1 MAERPSTR
9 VILGSRPAR
18 IADVV
23 AVATGATVELSGRAV
38 ERIEAGR
45 AIVDRHVAGEELVY
59 GLNTGLGHLVGQ
71 RLPVAAL
78 ADYQDAIVA
87 LHATALGSP
96 LPTPVVR
103 AAMYVRVLGIALG
116 GSGASRAVADSLVS
130 MLNAGVHPIVPEAG
144 SVGAS
149 DLMHMAAIGEV
160 ALGRGRAEF
169 RGTTMP
175 GGDALRAAGLV
186 PLTMGPKDGLALIS
200 ANGVS
205 VGRGALVAD
214 RAKDIAEVADVA
226 FVASLEATRGNPSI
240 VDPAVA
246 SAKGIA
252 GQTAAMD
259 HIRELLRGS
268 DRCVP
273 GGAGSVQGPLSFRVG
288 PQVHGALR
296 ESIRAATDATTA
308 ELRASDDNPLVS
320 IADGRLISNG
330 NFHPILLGLTFDALR
345 PALAHVGQLSDRR
358 MGHLWAVLLGIEDAV
373 TPEGM
378 RRLVG
383 LAGGPLLRYA
393 AAVRSAQL
401 RALAAPV
408 TLDVSPLDLGVED
421 HSTNAPEAVRMTD
434 EALDLL
440 EQILVVELLMARA
453 ALAVEVRTPSVG
465 VGTRIAL
472 DWLAEVLGVS
482 PAAMPDELVVS
493 LHRRLR
499 EELLPRIRTAV
510 GPP

>member
-1 MAERPSTR
+1 MTERPSTK
-9 VILGSRPAR
+9 VIIGRRPAVV
-18 IADVV
+18 ADVV
-23 AVATGATVELSGRAV
+23 AVAAGATVDLSGQAV

-45 AIVDRHVAGEELVY
+45 AVVDRHVTGDDLVY
-59 GLNTGLGHLVGQ
+59 GLNTGLGHLVDQ
-71 RLPVAAL
+71 RLPVDVL

-87 LHATALGSP
+87 MHATAVGSP
-96 LPTPVVR
+96 LHTPVVR
-103 AAMYVRVLGIALG
+103 AAMFARVVGIALG
-116 GSGASRAVADSLVS
+116 GSGASRAVADALVS
-130 MLNAGVHPIVPEAG
+130 MLNAGVHPVVPEAG

-160 ALGRGRAEF
+160 ALGRGRAEY
-169 RGTTMP
+169 RGTTMS

-186 PLTMGPKDGLALIS
+186 PLRLGPKDGLALIS
-200 ANGVS
+200 ANALA

-214 RAKDIAEVADVA
+214 RATAIAEIADVA
-226 FVASLEATRGNPSI
+226 LVASLDATRGNRSI

-246 SAKGIA
+246 TAKGIA
-252 GQTAAMD
+252 GQTAASD
-259 HIRELLRGS
+259 HIRKLLRGS

-296 ESIRAATDATTA
+296 ETIRAATGATNG
-308 ELRASDDNPLVS
+308 ELAASDDNPLVS

-330 NFHPILLGLTFDALR
+330 NFHPILLGLAFDALR

-358 MGHLWAVLLGIEDAV
+358 MGHLWAVLLGVEDAV
-373 TPEGM
+373 TPDGM

-401 RALAAPV
+401 RALADPV
-408 TLDVSPLDLGVED
+408 TLDISPLDLGVED
-421 HSTNAPEAVRMTD
+421 HSTNAPEAVRLTD

-440 EQILVVELLMARA
+440 EQILVVELLMSRA
-453 ALAVEVRTPSVG
+453 ALAVEGGTPRVG
-465 VGTRIAL
+465 DGTGIAL
-472 DWLAEVLGVS
+472 DWLAEVLGAL
-482 PAAMPDELVVS
+482 PEAMPDELVGA
-493 LHRRLR
+493 LHLRLR
-499 EELLPRIRTAV
+499 NELLPRIRASV
-510 GPP
+510 GPR